1 MYLRYYRH
9 LLKPYLHE
17 HFPEY
22 ERLCQRTLEL
32 DNSFIAA
39 LHERHGSED
48 VFVDNMLLKR
58 MRTDF
63 LAYIERRQQTIYQ
76 KIRKPC
82 KINTIGRWESAG
94 KKRDKA
100 TIELTFQC
108 FDSVY
113 YQSWI
118 QSETLDRLVW
128 SNVIPILIKKGK
140 CPYGQKP
147 GIIFLID

>member
-22 ERLCQRTLEL
+22 EKLHQRTLEM
-32 DNSFIAA
+32 DSCFIAV
-39 LHERHGSED
+39 LHERHD
-48 VFVDNMLLKR
+48 NVFVDEILLRR
-58 MRTDF
+58 MRNCF
-63 LAYIERRQQTIYQ
+63 LTYLERRQQTVYQ
-76 KIRKPC
+76 KIQKHC
-82 KINTIGRWESAG
+82 KLNTVGRWKDDE

-100 TIELTFQC
+100 IIEVTFQC

-113 YQSWI
+113 YESWI
-118 QSETLDRLVW
+118 QSKVLDRLVW
-128 SNVIPILIKKGK
+128 SNIIPIMIKKGK

>member
-22 ERLCQRTLEL
+22 EQLHQRTLEME
-32 DNSFIAA
+32 NFFVAA
-39 LHERHGSED
+39 LHERHEN
-48 VFVDNMLLKR
+48 VFVDEMLLRR
-58 MRTDF
+58 MKTCF

-76 KIRKPC
+76 KIQKHC
-82 KINTIGRWESAG
+82 KLNTVGRWKEDG

-100 TIELTFQC
+100 VIELTFQC

-113 YQSWI
+113 YESWI
-118 QSETLDRLVW
+118 QSDILNRLVW
-128 SNVIPILIKKGK
+128 SNVIPIIIKKGT